1 MKRVLKVMGMSGLV
15 AGLGSLAMVGSALAW
30 PPDIGENS
38 GLHVGSNTVVYGEIK
53 PALSGYYNVKDEI
66 CNPIVKTFIGIS
78 PEFEFGNAFGVSG
91 TLGFVQEMGGIG
103 TVSIPS
109 CPECP

>member
-1 MKRVLKVMGMSGLV
+1 MKRVLKVVGISGLV
-15 AGLGSLAMVGSALAW
+15 AGLSSLAMVGSALAW
-30 PPDIGENS
+30 PPEIGENS

-66 CNPIVKTFIGIS
+66 KPWIISTITGIS
-78 PEFEFGNAFGVSG
+78 PEFNFGNAFGVSG